1 MSTVVGT
8 MEVTLVNARG
18 LKNNE
23 FLGGGIDSYVLIHYR
38 GQEHKSSI
46 ARGEGSNP
54 TWNEK
59 FNFRVEFPVADD
71 DYKLLLTIM
80 DHDTFSNDDYLGQST
95 VHLKEVFEL
104 GIENGTYELH
114 PQKYSVVDSDQSFCG
129 EIQVGISFSLKG
141 TVDAEEYGGWRE
153 SDY

>member
-1 MSTVVGT
+1 MSMVVGT

-23 FLGGGIDSYVLIHYR
+23 FLGGGIDPYVLIQYR

-71 DYKLLLTIM
+71 EYKLLLNIM
-80 DHDTFSNDDYLGQST
+80 DHDTFSEDDYLGQTT

-114 PQKYSVVDSDQSFCG
+114 PHKYSVVGSDQSFCG
-129 EIQVGISFSLKG
+129 EIQVAISFSPKG
-141 TVDAEEYGGWRE
+141 SVDTEEYGGWKE